1 MAKAWIRDR
10 WLKSKAVVDG
20 VELTPTTGMKR
31 QVAANPDTAD
41 VPAALRTADYGRGM
55 RWQAAPREPAHPRGR
70 RGARRRTQR

>member
-55 RWQAAPREPAHPRGR
+55 RWQVCWRADGQIGRAHV
-70 RGARRRTQR
+70 

>member
-41 VPAALRTADYGRGM
+41 VPAALRTD
-55 RWQAAPREPAHPRGR
+55 R
-70 RGARRRTQR
+70 RVGLLCARYV

>member
-31 QVAANPDTAD
+31 QVAANPDTAEAR
-41 VPAALRTADYGRGM
+41 AAELNDDIRSGRYVD
-55 RWQAAPREPAHPRGR
+55 PRG
-70 RGARRRTQR
+70 GNRTPG